1 MAAENEAKTATNKR
15 KRGYLPHNKSVRKK
29 GPCPLKPGIQGFF
42 ITCDGGR
49 EHQATHEAIDV
60 IDNFFEELIHGKDS
74 RVNTKTTASSIP
86 EKALNKKIKFSYSD
100 SSDNDEDD
108 ENDAENGKE
117 NQSEK
122 VAEDVDN
129 GSTVEEKSVPAKTD
143 EQLNEVESDK
153 AAGDD
158 EENSE
163 QVVGKSKENEEPL
176 EKKQCCDTQKLESK
190 NPSPE
195 MSVDKLIEAELK
207 ELGDKSKRRF
217 SKIDTGC
224 NGVVIIQMRRRDGD
238 PNPGDIVQHMMESA
252 SATKKHMSRFLL
264 RVLPVEISCYASEED
279 IKRAIKPLV
288 EQYFPVDAEAPIK
301 FAVQYDARANTGIER
316 MKIIDAVAKS
326 IPGTHKVDLKNP
338 EKTIIVQ
345 VVKTVCLIGVVEKYK
360 ELAKYN
366 LRQLTSSETQ

>member
-1 MAAENEAKTATNKR
+1 M
-15 KRGYLPHNKSVRKK
+15 
-29 GPCPLKPGIQGFF
+29 Q
-42 ITCDGGR
+42 
-49 EHQATHEAIDV
+49 
-60 IDNFFEELIHGKDS
+60 FFEELIHGKDS
-74 RVNTKTTASSIP
+74 RVNPKTTAIP

-207 ELGDKSKRRF
+207 ELGDKSKV
-217 SKIDTGC
+217 S
-224 NGVVIIQMRRRDGD
+224 
-238 PNPGDIVQHMMESA
+238 
-252 SATKKHMSRFLL
+252 
-264 RVLPVEISCYASEED
+264 
-279 IKRAIKPLV
+279 
-288 EQYFPVDAEAPIK
+288 
-301 FAVQYDARANTGIER
+301 
-316 MKIIDAVAKS
+316 
-326 IPGTHKVDLKNP
+326 
-338 EKTIIVQ
+338 
-345 VVKTVCLIGVVEKYK
+345 
-360 ELAKYN
+360 
-366 LRQLTSSETQ
+366 